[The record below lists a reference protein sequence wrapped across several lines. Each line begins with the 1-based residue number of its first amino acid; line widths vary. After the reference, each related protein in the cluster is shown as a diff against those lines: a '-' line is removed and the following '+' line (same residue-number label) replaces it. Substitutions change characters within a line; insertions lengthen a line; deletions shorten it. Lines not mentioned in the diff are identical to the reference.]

1 MSEQD
6 KQQKQLDTLKG
17 LMSNASYSRG
27 VGEIKNDL
35 WQDIKSGLV
44 AVPQAGV
51 GLLSLWS
58 GGHVGKFV
66 EDNIWD
72 MQKTKENIHAQK
84 SATAHAQQR
93 QFEDAQGFGAKLGT
107 IVKNPMMAVDAAIES
122 TPSMLAGGAI
132 GRGIGRAAKIK
143 STALRAGIGEG
154 TMMAGSAAENM
165 RSQNDDGLL
174 TGKEA
179 IASIGT
185 GVFGAGLGYGGSKL
199 AGKLGIGDVDN
210 LLAGGVREVNQK
222 ATQGGFANGLK
233 GIGKGAV
240 SEGVFEELPQT
251 LAETA
256 LDNWANG
263 RALTDD
269 MAGNAAMGLAAGA
282 TMGGVMGGATSKWTK
297 DKPAQN
303 NPDPSTPQLG
313 YNPSPVAPTGGG
325 GR

>member
-6 KQQKQLDTLKG
+6 KRQQQLDTLKG

-27 VGEIKNDL
+27 AGEIKNDL

-51 GLLSLWS
+51 GLLSMMS

-84 SATAHAQQR
+84 SATAHAQER
-93 QFEDAQGFGAKLGT
+93 QFDSAKGFGAKLGT
-107 IVKNPMMAVDAAIES
+107 IIKNPTLAVDAAVES
-122 TPSMLAGGAI
+122 LPLMYAGGVA
-132 GRGIGRAAKIK
+132 GRGIGRAAGIK

-154 TMMAGSAAENM
+154 ITMAGSAAENM

-185 GVFGAGLGYGGSKL
+185 GMIGAGL
-199 AGKLGIGDVDN
+199 
-210 LLAGGVREVNQK
+210 
-222 ATQGGFANGLK
+222 
-233 GIGKGAV
+233 AV
-240 SEGVFEELPQT
+240 VSWQ
-251 LAETA
+251 ASSA
-256 LDNWANG
+256 LVILIRWQQA
-263 RALTDD
+263 
-269 MAGNAAMGLAAGA
+269 
-282 TMGGVMGGATSKWTK
+282 VY
-297 DKPAQN
+297 
-303 NPDPSTPQLG
+303 PS
-313 YNPSPVAPTGGG
+313 
-325 GR
+325 